1 MPDQPEKEPIAATL
15 GKAHFDTI
23 MTDYVVLGFDRSKEP
38 IELQEFYNV
47 GSIEALEKIY
57 ELFLIRTEQ
66 KVNE

>member
-1 MPDQPEKEPIAATL
+1 MPDQPEKESFAVTL
-15 GKAHFDTI
+15 GKAHLDTL
-23 MTDYVVLGFDRSKEP
+23 MTDYVILGFDRCKEP